1 MWIASV
7 IIMFLVFLS
16 MLSEGEEE
24 VAVFVL
30 GGLLLAVI
38 IRLSKFSTQFNSKYQ
53 QLEKK
58 YVKLEKELHLLKTS
72 KDETLKESIQ
82 EPEKITDTA
91 VEEVFAEQEDVLQKE
106 YVTPLTKPVQN
117 EKHVYSKPSSIES
130 SFDKALHWVIAYFK
144 KGNPLVKVGGVLLFF
159 GLSFLIKFAAE
170 KDMVSTEMGLFSTIV
185 FAVIL
190 TGVGWK
196 YKDREGSFG
205 LILQGV
211 GIAVFYLSIFSSAKY
226 FEIIPFGLALGIMV
240 FTVIFASY
248 LALVQNSMSLA
259 LFATAGGFLSP
270 ILTSTG
276 QGSHVV
282 LFSYY
287 ALLNVG
293 IISMA
298 WYKSWRPLNLTG
310 FAFTFI
316 ISLVWGAR
324 SYTPEFFW
332 STEPFLI
339 FFFLLYVGVSVIF
352 AYKSEYT
359 HKAYVDSSLLFGVPA
374 TAFAMQG
381 ALVKDIEF
389 ALSFSALVI
398 AAFYLSLA
406 WVLRRQE
413 KMSLLAESFLA
424 LGVVFVTLAV
434 PFALD
439 GHWTAV
445 TWTLE
450 ATAIIWISLRQD
462 RFYARIFA
470 VVLQVL
476 AGFVFF
482 VETIFMHEVDF
493 ILNNVFLGSVIVSLA
508 AFTTSFV
515 LEKYQEALR
524 VKEYF
529 LQHIFM
535 GLALIWWI
543 FSGMKEIDQ
552 HLQYAYDYTL
562 VYFSLSALLFAFV
575 SKRVNFKGLKEV
587 LVGFFPLAI
596 LTLLVSFDLINKTH
610 PFAGVGYI
618 SVPLFLLVHYL
629 LLYLFNFK
637 NEKYWHVGGLWVG
650 VLLLTWEL
658 YYQIHTIS
666 AVVAYASGPLLA
678 VLALVLIVRKR
689 NFWPLS
695 TFSHTYQSLGLQG
708 ISLILVIM
716 NLYLFGS
723 SAVLK
728 EIGYIPFFNP
738 LDMMQVVSLLAVVY
752 WMKSQKEGFFSYK
765 KTLYVF
771 TGVSSISLLS
781 VFVARSVH
789 FYADVYYNVNSLLHS
804 DIFHA
809 GISILYS
816 LVALMLI
823 LSAKKRK
830 NRNIWIVG
838 ASLLGF
844 VTLKLFFV
852 ELSHTGSLSRI
863 ISFMGVGVLILVIGY
878 FAPLPPKK
886 EESL

>member
-389 ALSFSALVI
+389 ALSF
-398 AAFYLSLA
+398 
-406 WVLRRQE
+406 R
-413 KMSLLAESFLA
+413 LL
-424 LGVVFVTLAV
+424 
-434 PFALD
+434 
-439 GHWTAV
+439 
-445 TWTLE
+445 
-450 ATAIIWISLRQD
+450 
-462 RFYARIFA
+462 
-470 VVLQVL
+470 
-476 AGFVFF
+476 
-482 VETIFMHEVDF
+482 
-493 ILNNVFLGSVIVSLA
+493 
-508 AFTTSFV
+508 
-515 LEKYQEALR
+515 
-524 VKEYF
+524 
-529 LQHIFM
+529 
-535 GLALIWWI
+535 
-543 FSGMKEIDQ
+543 
-552 HLQYAYDYTL
+552 
-562 VYFSLSALLFAFV
+562 LL
-575 SKRVNFKGLKEV
+575 
-587 LVGFFPLAI
+587 
-596 LTLLVSFDLINKTH
+596 
-610 PFAGVGYI
+610 
-618 SVPLFLLVHYL
+618 PLF
-629 LLYLFNFK
+629 
-637 NEKYWHVGGLWVG
+637 
-650 VLLLTWEL
+650 
-658 YYQIHTIS
+658 I
-666 AVVAYASGPLLA
+666 
-678 VLALVLIVRKR
+678 
-689 NFWPLS
+689 
-695 TFSHTYQSLGLQG
+695 
-708 ISLILVIM
+708 
-716 NLYLFGS
+716 
-723 SAVLK
+723 
-728 EIGYIPFFNP
+728 
-738 LDMMQVVSLLAVVY
+738 
-752 WMKSQKEGFFSYK
+752 
-765 KTLYVF
+765 
-771 TGVSSISLLS
+771 
-781 VFVARSVH
+781 
-789 FYADVYYNVNSLLHS
+789 
-804 DIFHA
+804 
-809 GISILYS
+809 
-816 LVALMLI
+816 
-823 LSAKKRK
+823 
-830 NRNIWIVG
+830 
-838 ASLLGF
+838 
-844 VTLKLFFV
+844 
-852 ELSHTGSLSRI
+852 
-863 ISFMGVGVLILVIGY
+863 
-878 FAPLPPKK
+878 
-886 EESL
+886 